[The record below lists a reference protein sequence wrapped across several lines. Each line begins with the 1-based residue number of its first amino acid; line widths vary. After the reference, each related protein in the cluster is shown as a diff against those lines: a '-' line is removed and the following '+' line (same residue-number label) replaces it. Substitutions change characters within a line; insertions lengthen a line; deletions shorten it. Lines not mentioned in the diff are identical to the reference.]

1 MKLPLSTHLTKSH
14 PFLYMQLKFLSLHF
28 KILLWLSFLPLHQAG
43 GEIIFPSSETI
54 AKQIR
59 FKLSIVCMYRYL
71 SLRHKPCR
79 RQRSIKYDLLIY
91 LFILQFCSGILFVCL
106 FLLLFFFWWGKG
118 DRLEGRQKNKIKE
131 RKKKQN
137 KTWLFPP
144 IATPG
149 PRPEPWGWG
158 WAHTQQENSNNLGWG
173 GASGEHKVSFP
184 DSMAEE
190 AACLEAEGL
199 GGEVWGVGWMGGEGR
214 EWRNFTE

>member
-106 FLLLFFFWWGKG
+106 FLLLFFFGGGKGTGWKG
-118 DRLEGRQKNKIKE
+118 DRKTKSKREKKNKTKHDSFHP
-131 RKKKQN
+131 
-137 KTWLFPP
+137 LPP
-144 IATPG
+144 LAPG
-149 PRPEPWGWG
+149 LSHEGEDE
-158 WAHTQQENSNNLGWG
+158 HTHSRRT
-173 GASGEHKVSFP
+173 AI
-184 DSMAEE
+184 
-190 AACLEAEGL
+190 
-199 GGEVWGVGWMGGEGR
+199 
-214 EWRNFTE
+214 T

>member
-91 LFILQFCSGILFVCL
+91 LFILQFCSDILFVCSGPPSPQCN
-106 FLLLFFFWWGKG
+106 WTS
-118 DRLEGRQKNKIKE
+118 EP
-131 RKKKQN
+131 KKKKKKSTTAPLVSGQ
-137 KTWLFPP
+137 K
-144 IATPG
+144 
-149 PRPEPWGWG
+149 
-158 WAHTQQENSNNLGWG
+158 SNT
-173 GASGEHKVSFP
+173 
-184 DSMAEE
+184 EE
-190 AACLEAEGL
+190 TSKQKKL
-199 GGEVWGVGWMGGEGR
+199 
-214 EWRNFTE
+214 